1 MTGINHEH
9 KKIEITCDETNHWNV
24 KFEGFIT
31 RREVMKLNRVLLVE
45 HARTQRQYS
54 IDRKAQQKLLNRL
67 SVTPKPPTTTAP
79 LETETKTYGKV
90 YNPAR

>member
-54 IDRKAQQKLLNRL
+54 IDRKAKQREL
-67 SVTPKPPTTTAP
+67 SVTPKPISTTAP